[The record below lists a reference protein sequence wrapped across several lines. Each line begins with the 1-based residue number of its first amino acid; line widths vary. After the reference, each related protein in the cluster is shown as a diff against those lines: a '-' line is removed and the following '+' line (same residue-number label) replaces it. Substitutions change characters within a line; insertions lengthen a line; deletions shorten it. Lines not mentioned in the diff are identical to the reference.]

1 MTNSTKNYTLKRP
14 CMETRE
20 RAIEHSIGT
29 MPEVDRE
36 YMYEKQKQNQH
47 QEKVVTAFLKLIR
60 KYDFLP
66 KKLLLEGFQD
76 AIKHIYAANEEEV
89 RQREQEER
97 ICEKTEKIVQNLQGE
112 N

>member
-66 KKLLLEGFQD
+66 KRCLLEGFQE
-76 AIKHIYAANEEEV
+76 AVKHIYAANEEEA
-89 RQREQEER
+89 RKEEYLEGVVER
-97 ICEKTEKIVQNLQGE
+97 VSNIKEEDL
-112 N
+112 